1 METGYCE
8 VEKTVLEK
16 ITPREEE
23 KKRVEEALRTVVE
36 ALRSVLR
43 ERGVEAEVTVQGSFA
58 HDTWLS
64 GDRDVDVFVLYPQA
78 WSEEELR
85 GKGFE
90 IILEASRRLGN
101 YQLRYAQHPYVR
113 VRVGEVEADV
123 VPGYK
128 ASSAKEVKTAV
139 DRTPLH
145 TAYVNS
151 RLTDELRAGV
161 RLLKRFMKGVGVY
174 GAEVKTR
181 GFSGYAAELLVIH
194 YGGFRQVLAEASK
207 WRPPVFVDTVGG
219 GQQLYKSLRRRYP
232 DSLLYMPDPVDPAR
246 NVAANVGA
254 RALYTFILAASCYLK
269 NPSEEYFFP
278 RTTESCVEE
287 VAGAAKNRGVVA
299 IEYALETPLPPD
311 VIWGEAYRVRDAV
324 VGLLATLGVEVYDA
338 DAWTDESRRAVILVE
353 TASILLPAY
362 KLHRGPMPPEPERA
376 LDFLLKHLEKGD
388 MVWVSWEGEL
398 RALSKRGVE
407 TVVELLRARWREY
420 SVAPHFKDVEPSVYP
435 VDGHGFKRLAD
446 MGASRWACNFIS
458 KTPSWMAKCIS

>member
-1 METGYCE
+1 MESGHGE
-8 VEKTVLEK
+8 IERAVLEK

-23 KKRVEEALRTVVE
+23 RKSVEEAVRTIVE
-36 ALRSVLR
+36 ALRGVLR

-64 GDRDVDVFVLYPQA
+64 GDRDVDVFILYPQT

-90 IILEASRRLGN
+90 LILEACKKLGN

-113 VRVGEVEADV
+113 VRIGEVEADV

-128 ASSAKEVKTAV
+128 APSAREVKTAV

-151 RLTDELRAGV
+151 RLTDQLRAGV
-161 RLLKRFMKGVGVY
+161 RLLKKFMKGVGVY

-194 YGGFRQVLAEASK
+194 YGGFRLVLEEASK
-207 WRPPVFVDTVGG
+207 WRPPVFIDTVGG
-219 GQQLYKSLRRRYP
+219 GQQLYKSLRRKYP
-232 DSLLYMPDPVDPAR
+232 DSLVYMPDPVDPAR
-246 NVAANVGA
+246 NVAANVGP
-254 RALYTFILAASCYLK
+254 RALYTFILAANCYLK
-269 NPSEEYFFP
+269 HPSEEYFFP
-278 RTTESCVEE
+278 KTQAPSMEE
-287 VAGAAKNRGVVA
+287 VLGAAKNRGIVA
-299 IEYALETPLPPD
+299 VEYVLDNPLPPD
-311 VIWGEAYRVRDAV
+311 VIWGEVYRVRDAV

-353 TASILLPAY
+353 TPSIYLSAH
-362 KLHRGPMPPEPERA
+362 KLYRGPAPPEPERA
-376 LDFLLKHLEKGD
+376 LDFLFKHLGKGD
-388 MVWVSWEGEL
+388 IVWVSWDGEL
-398 RALSKRGVE
+398 RALSKRPVD
-407 TVVELLRARWREY
+407 TVANLLKTRWREY
-420 SVAPHFKDVEPSVYP
+420 SVAPHFKGVEPLVYVLDEP
-435 VDGHGFKRLAD
+435 GVERLIEI
-446 MGASRWACNFIS
+446 GAFTWASSFIS